1 MQALNEWYLNQK
13 GFQIGARYQD
23 RYFYDGEDAVLWVK
37 FKELFDF
44 YNFPL
49 GCPNLVL
56 VDHVCEL
63 LPHVCTFN
71 DWIIVSVKFNFF
83 LLSVGWR
90 QIHARTKTLQYAS
103 STW

>member
-1 MQALNEWYLNQK
+1 MQALNEWYLKQK

-23 RYFYDGEDAVLWVK
+23 KHFYHGEDEVLWVK

-71 DWIIVSVKFNFF
+71 YWIILFVKFNFF
-83 LLSVGWR
+83 LLFVGWR
-90 QIHARTKTLQYAS
+90 QIHARTKILQ
-103 STW
+103 